1 MELRRPTIA
10 DKETILEM
18 LAEFEKAGSAMDGGF
33 ISKDVDFE
41 EWIFRNK
48 DYEAGLN
55 LPDGFVP
62 SIQYV
67 SFDQT
72 GRALGFLSLR
82 LRLNDFLLNKGGHIG
97 YSIRPTE
104 RGKGYAKD
112 QLRLGLQE
120 AATKNISKVLV
131 TCLTDNQ
138 ASRRTIVACGGV
150 LEDVRDGVERYWI
163 ED

>member
-1 MELRRPTIA
+1 MELRRPTLA
-10 DKETILEM
+10 DKETILDM
-18 LAEFEKAGSAMDGGF
+18 LAEFEAAGSAMDGGF
-33 ISKDVDFE
+33 LSKDVEFE
-41 EWIFRNK
+41 DWILRNQ
-48 DYEAGLN
+48 DYEAGIN

-67 SFDQT
+67 SCDQT

-104 RGKGYAKD
+104 REKGYAKE

-131 TCLTDNQ
+131 TCSTDNE
-138 ASRRTIVACGGV
+138 ASRKTIVACGGK
-150 LEDVRDGVERYWI
+150 LEDVREGVERYWI
-163 ED
+163 S

>member
-1 MELRRPTIA
+1 MELRRPTLA
-10 DKETILEM
+10 DKETVLGM
-18 LAEFEKAGSAMDGGF
+18 LAEFETAGSAMDGGF

-41 EWIFRNK
+41 DWILRNQ
-48 DYEAGLN
+48 DSEAGIN
-55 LPDGFVP
+55 LPEGFVP

-67 SFDQT
+67 SFDPT

-104 RGKGYAKD
+104 RGKGYAKE

-120 AATKNISKVLV
+120 AASKNISKVLV
-131 TCLTDNQ
+131 TCSTDNE
-138 ASRRTIVACGGV
+138 ASRKTIAACGGS
-150 LEDVRDGVERYWI
+150 LEDVREGVERYWI
-163 ED
+163 G